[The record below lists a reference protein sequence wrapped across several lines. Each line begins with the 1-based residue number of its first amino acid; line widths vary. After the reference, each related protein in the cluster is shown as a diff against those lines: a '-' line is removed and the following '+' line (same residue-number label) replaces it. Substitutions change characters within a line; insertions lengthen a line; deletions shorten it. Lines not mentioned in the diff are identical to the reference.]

1 MKYDDSLE
9 SDIKK
14 LIRRHERS
22 NRQEKSRFLW
32 VWEFSKKLVLLVT
45 LLYVI
50 EQIYAAVAMWIFSDF
65 SYLGTMMEQSS
76 DILKTCVFG
85 YLVKS
90 GIENAFKIRCNPM
103 NEEQTLPEEEN
114 PEALG

>member
-14 LIRRHERS
+14 LIRRYERS

-90 GIENAFKIRCNPM
+90 GIENAFKIRCSSPT
-103 NEEQTLPEEEN
+103 NEEDTVPEDSS
-114 PEALG
+114 EAVG